1 MKPIDRIQNIFNEY
15 GKYELD
21 PIDFLD
27 KARSILEEACNPG
40 EDYDPRELNKAK
52 DACNAYG
59 GVSNLFLANGYLA
72 ASQSLLF
79 SAWDLFGR
87 IQRED
92 NQRIYRAGLGYYL
105 SKLYL
110 SHGDNGAAIR
120 WALLTQADDI
130 LGGHSKGGGAGKQ
143 ALVTIFGIASE
154 ELKLFNK
161 IAKNNLTIVE
171 NNSSK
176 DWSRPE
182 AYAENILIKFALQA
196 PESSHLF
203 AQDSLLQEYP
213 LSLPYY
219 NSLLSLVDVD
229 HASSKEKGEIL
240 EDLATYLFMLI
251 PAWSPRRNLLDE
263 FNTFETDIVVR
274 NLKRTS
280 DPTVEILG
288 RHILVECKNWD
299 MKIGVQEV
307 GYFLYRMRLT
317 HVRFGVIF
325 SKLGVTGTVEN
336 EKSARSIIRKSFH
349 EDGSIC
355 VVLDLSDLK
364 EFQNKHSSF
373 WSLLLERIE
382 RIRFGKSK

>member
-1 MKPIDRIQNIFNEY
+1 MKPIDRIQDIFNEY
-15 GKYELD
+15 GKHEFD
-21 PIDFLD
+21 SIDFLD

-72 ASQSLLF
+72 ASQYLLF

-110 SHGDNGAAIR
+110 SQGDNGAAIR
-120 WALLTQADDI
+120 WALLTQADDL
-130 LGGHSKGGGAGKQ
+130 LGGQSQVGWAGEQ
-143 ALVTIFGIASE
+143 ALVTNFGIASE

-161 IAKNNLTIVE
+161 IAENNLSIVE
-171 NNSSK
+171 KNSSK
-176 DWSRPE
+176 GWSRPE

-288 RHILVECKNWD
+288 RHILVECKN
-299 MKIGVQEV
+299 
-307 GYFLYRMRLT
+307 
-317 HVRFGVIF
+317 
-325 SKLGVTGTVEN
+325 
-336 EKSARSIIRKSFH
+336 
-349 EDGSIC
+349 
-355 VVLDLSDLK
+355 
-364 EFQNKHSSF
+364 
-373 WSLLLERIE
+373 
-382 RIRFGKSK
+382 